1 MFRLVKNFLK
11 FNRKLNNKKAKNVEP
26 YTNENPPPRQPNIPK
41 VIPRQNSFQS
51 DFNAENKPVTS
62 RPPLPYHRQYDEWK
76 ASREDPWTARAS
88 GIRFKNSENNESN
101 HSKSGASGVS
111 WNGRTRRL
119 DIEIGGWSGEDNG
132 GWGDVNASANEYTQP
147 VLHAKADENSN
158 LSHHSNA
165 GSQSSNDVRSSY
177 YGGQHSN
184 FDFHHN
190 DNHRSEKRF
199 DNQNSKQP
207 NGFHSASNYRGQD
220 RVCYNCHQS
229 GHLSRY
235 CPEKEVGEHSDQRN
249 EQQHNTWDTRRDNC
263 RGNQNDYRGTQHNN
277 YHDNQHDYH
286 GNNRREFNCNNQ
298 KDSYHNDHHNNQR
311 DSQRYGYQ
319 SNQRDHY
326 QSSQRGNY
334 QNKQYGNQPN
344 SFIDGCNQTF
354 VPQQSLR
361 DQRDEFCGHR
371 ESNGSRGGNNV
382 QNQSFS
388 NRPPCIPVQRTVD
401 QIFQDDQENDIDER
415 TLYDSDGGVIVVDGP
430 DDMPVIDAWDEA
442 NLLPKVL
449 ENIKRAKYVRPRNIQ
464 RYALPLIWQG
474 YDLKAQ
480 AETGSGKSAGFLVP
494 IIDKLA
500 REFEGKDPNERH
512 HLVSALVVVPTRELA
527 IQLSE
532 QARKL
537 ADGTGVRVNSAYG
550 EYKFQNNVENI
561 HLNGCDILVATLGRL
576 LNFMRNKIIFYDKLK
591 YFVLDEVDVLLS
603 YDSMEEIREICAFEG
618 FPGVSDRQTL
628 CFSATMSPAVRQLAD
643 QFCKPK
649 SPIIRNKLKDLNQRV
664 TVEIVEVP
672 FAERNQY
679 LMKYLRGEADK
690 NNGVLPKKLIFVEKK
705 RDVDEL
711 AAQLQELNIPIR
723 AIHGERSQQE
733 REEITRAFRE
743 GKIRALVATELFA
756 RGLDIADLGHV
767 INVHMPST
775 REKFVHRIGRTGRT
789 HSGVATAYFDPNF
802 PDDREMAGTI
812 IEVLTKLK
820 LDVPQFRLEN
830 CRLNSLSKLEGNF
843 GVQSLAKRTKK
854 VGIVG
859 KYGTRYGASLRK
871 TVKKMEVSQHSKYT
885 CSFCGKEAMKR
896 SCVGIWQCSKCKKT
910 VAGGAYVYATT
921 AAATVRSTIRRLR
934 DTKEV

>member
-1 MFRLVKNFLK
+1 MENGHNGDHQIEESTASDEEDFNDLPAAHVDLGPVEATVQNDLDFRRAQQLEWTMKDQL
-11 FNRKLNNKKAKNVEP
+11 LNGREAA
-26 YTNENPPPRQPNIPK
+26 PPPRNE
-41 VIPRQNSFQS
+41 VDLWASADEAS
-51 DFNAENKPVTS
+51 DNESEAQEQVAEEVVEEAARKFSPPSVVNG
-62 RPPLPYHRQYDEWK
+62 RPAKKLRVNNHGWDDDFGLESVDIVKNDY
-76 ASREDPWTARAS
+76 DPWNLDDETQQSSNA
-88 GIRFKNSENNESN
+88 NESWGV
-101 HSKSGASGVS
+101 GAADE
-111 WNGRTRRL
+111 T
-119 DIEIGGWSGEDNG
+119 
-132 GWGDVNASANEYTQP
+132 ANQYVQP
-147 VLHAKADENSN
+147 VLHAKTDENSN
-158 LSHHSNA
+158 LSHQSNA

-177 YGGQHSN
+177 HGRQHSN
-184 FDFHHN
+184 FDFRRN

-199 DNQNSKQP
+199 DNQNSKQL
-207 NGFHSASNYRGQD
+207 NGFHGASNYRGQD

-235 CPEKEVGEHSDQRN
+235 CPEKEVGEHPNQRN

-263 RGNQNDYRGTQHNN
+263 RGTQHNK
-277 YHDNQHDYH
+277 YHDNQHNSRT
-286 GNNRREFNCNNQ
+286 NNRRDFHSYNRNDSYRNDHRNNQ
-298 KDSYHNDHHNNQR
+298 H
-311 DSQRYGYQ
+311 DSQRHGHQ
-319 SNQRDHY
+319 STAHDKRSNSSKNNWN
-326 QSSQRGNY
+326 QSSAPQHKPNGPCDGN
-334 QNKQYGNQPN
+334 KA
-344 SFIDGCNQTF
+344 
-354 VPQQSLR
+354 
-361 DQRDEFCGHR
+361 
-371 ESNGSRGGNNV
+371 

-388 NRPPCIPVQRTVD
+388 NRLPCIPVQRTVD
-401 QIFQDDQENDIDER
+401 QIFQDDEENEIDQQF
-415 TLYDSDGGVIVVDGP
+415 LYDSDGGVIVVYGP
-430 DDMPVIDAWDEA
+430 DDMPVIDTWDEA
-442 NLLPKVL
+442 DLLPEVL

-500 REFEGKDPNERH
+500 REFKGKNLNKRH

>member
-1 MFRLVKNFLK
+1 MSSNDGDSTSNSSKKGSEAQSSKPESATKDEPMNADESATFSGKPVDPYASGDEEVAENQVKTRKRETEEAIEQIIQQTTEEKSDKTPSAPEKAIDSHESNDEEVIQEAPKAQQPEEVTEVIEQVSYETPAPPEIIVDPYASAREEVLK
-11 FNRKLNNKKAKNVEP
+11 AQTNAEEKKAKETIEEVIEQPLHESPSSSKQVVDSYVSTGKELPEIQPKAQQQKGEEVSAKQLTEEHKTQAYYFWIIESFIFSVEP

-371 ESNGSRGGNNV
+371 ESN
-382 QNQSFS
+382 
-388 NRPPCIPVQRTVD
+388 
-401 QIFQDDQENDIDER
+401 
-415 TLYDSDGGVIVVDGP
+415 
-430 DDMPVIDAWDEA
+430 
-442 NLLPKVL
+442 
-449 ENIKRAKYVRPRNIQ
+449 
-464 RYALPLIWQG
+464 
-474 YDLKAQ
+474 
-480 AETGSGKSAGFLVP
+480 
-494 IIDKLA
+494 
-500 REFEGKDPNERH
+500 
-512 HLVSALVVVPTRELA
+512 
-527 IQLSE
+527 
-532 QARKL
+532 
-537 ADGTGVRVNSAYG
+537 
-550 EYKFQNNVENI
+550 
-561 HLNGCDILVATLGRL
+561 
-576 LNFMRNKIIFYDKLK
+576 
-591 YFVLDEVDVLLS
+591 
-603 YDSMEEIREICAFEG
+603 
-618 FPGVSDRQTL
+618 
-628 CFSATMSPAVRQLAD
+628 
-643 QFCKPK
+643 
-649 SPIIRNKLKDLNQRV
+649 
-664 TVEIVEVP
+664 
-672 FAERNQY
+672 
-679 LMKYLRGEADK
+679 EADK

-820 LDVPQFRLEN
+820 LDVPQF
-830 CRLNSLSKLEGNF
+830 
-843 GVQSLAKRTKK
+843 AKRTKK